1 MPKPTEY
8 GAGVTDIQQ
17 WIRDARGIRLEDA
30 GEQAAL
36 FGPAVKMYR
45 LVSRTGES
53 LLVSHDQVTAY
64 RLGGIVERN
73 AQTSLFD

>member
-1 MPKPTEY
+1 MRPTEY
-8 GAGVTDIQQ
+8 GSGVQDIQQ

-36 FGPAVKMYR
+36 FGPPVKMFR
-45 LVSRTGES
+45 LISRSGEK
-53 LLVSHDQVTAY
+53 LLVTAEQVAIY

-73 AQTSLFD
+73 AQASLFD